1 MDNPTV
7 DTIDSYTMPTEKARK
22 LSRRIYYGGF
32 ALLPWLWAVNVWLFW
47 PELRGQN
54 DPEVKK
60 YARRSAI
67 GFLVLT
73 ALFLPWVMVYYI
85 GGESLLGNAYRR
97 LDASRLPL
105 QSYGL

>member
-1 MDNPTV
+1 MEASHFCRGFGRLMSGYFGPSSV
-7 DTIDSYTMPTEKARK
+7 DKTIQRS
-22 LSRRIYYGGF
+22 
-32 ALLPWLWAVNVWLFW
+32 
-47 PELRGQN
+47 
-54 DPEVKK
+54 KK